1 MTMHLKPFALRLVPR
16 RHVLA
21 ACLALGAMVTAPSAN
36 AQTVAPPSNVVQ
48 LQASGVVDVPQDWLT
63 VRLSTTRE
71 APDAAT
77 VQNQLKQATE
87 AALASLRA
95 QVRPGEFEVRTG
107 AFGVY
112 PRYASAV
119 AQAVAAGEV
128 DGGILICGTGIG
140 VSIAANKVKGA
151 YCALLA
157 DPYSAQRATLS
168 NNANMVAMGA
178 QTTGIETAKVLLE
191 NYLANTYDPN
201 SRSAP
206 KVARVTQ
213 IESEQK

>member
-1 MTMHLKPFALRLVPR
+1 MKLAFGCDPNATALKMALMEKAESLGHEVAYLGAVDPFYAN
-16 RHVLA
+16 LA
-21 ACLALGAMVTAPSAN
+21 AD
-36 AQTVAPPSNVVQ
+36 VAREV
-48 LQASGVVDVPQDWLT
+48 ARGDYDRGVVV
-63 VRLSTTRE
+63 
-71 APDAAT
+71 
-77 VQNQLKQATE
+77 
-87 AALASLRA
+87 
-95 QVRPGEFEVRTG
+95 
-107 AFGVY
+107 
-112 PRYASAV
+112 
-119 AQAVAAGEV
+119 
-128 DGGILICGTGIG
+128 CGTGIG

>member
-1 MTMHLKPFALRLVPR
+1 MKLAFGCDPNAYEMKDALIEE
-16 RHVLA
+16 A
-21 ACLALGAMVTAPSAN
+21 KALGHEVVDFPSEDPIYAN
-36 AQTVAPPSNVVQ
+36 VAADVARAV
-48 LQASGVVDVPQDWLT
+48 ARGDYDRGVVV
-63 VRLSTTRE
+63 
-71 APDAAT
+71 
-77 VQNQLKQATE
+77 
-87 AALASLRA
+87 
-95 QVRPGEFEVRTG
+95 
-107 AFGVY
+107 
-112 PRYASAV
+112 
-119 AQAVAAGEV
+119 
-128 DGGILICGTGIG
+128 CGTGIG
-140 VSIAANKVKGA
+140 ISMAANKVKGA

>member
-1 MTMHLKPFALRLVPR
+1 MKLAFGCDPNATALKMALMEKAESLGHEVADLGSEDPIYAN
-16 RHVLA
+16 VA
-21 ACLALGAMVTAPSAN
+21 AD
-36 AQTVAPPSNVVQ
+36 VARAV
-48 LQASGVVDVPQDWLT
+48 ARGDYDRGVVV
-63 VRLSTTRE
+63 
-71 APDAAT
+71 
-77 VQNQLKQATE
+77 
-87 AALASLRA
+87 
-95 QVRPGEFEVRTG
+95 
-107 AFGVY
+107 
-112 PRYASAV
+112 
-119 AQAVAAGEV
+119 
-128 DGGILICGTGIG
+128 CGTGIG

>member
-1 MTMHLKPFALRLVPR
+1 MKLAFGCDPNATALKMALMEKVSRSATRWPTLAPR
-16 RHVLA
+16 TSIYANVA
-21 ACLALGAMVTAPSAN
+21 AD
-36 AQTVAPPSNVVQ
+36 VARAV
-48 LQASGVVDVPQDWLT
+48 ARGDYDRGVVV
-63 VRLSTTRE
+63 
-71 APDAAT
+71 
-77 VQNQLKQATE
+77 
-87 AALASLRA
+87 
-95 QVRPGEFEVRTG
+95 
-107 AFGVY
+107 
-112 PRYASAV
+112 
-119 AQAVAAGEV
+119 
-128 DGGILICGTGIG
+128 CGTGIG
-140 VSIAANKVKGA
+140 VSIVANKVKGA
-151 YCALLA
+151 HCALLA

>member
-1 MTMHLKPFALRLVPR
+1 MK
-16 RHVLA
+16 LA
-21 ACLALGAMVTAPSAN
+21 FGCDPN
-36 AQTVAPPSNVVQ
+36 
-48 LQASGVVDVPQDWLT
+48 
-63 VRLSTTRE
+63 
-71 APDAAT
+71 
-77 VQNQLKQATE
+77 ATE
-87 AALASLRA
+87 LKKALMDKASSLGHEVADLGSDDPIYANVAAD
-95 QVRPGEFEVRTG
+95 
-107 AFGVY
+107 
-112 PRYASAV
+112 V
-119 AQAVAAGEV
+119 AHAVAAGEYDRGV
-128 DGGILICGTGIG
+128 VVCGTGIG